1 MMETPEAPE
10 PTTTEAAWA
19 VARAGRWA
27 SWPGLPSGQTV
38 AAVIGTLTGATPPL
52 AAASRLGRRPVDR
65 YDAPPLRVWADGAA
79 VVLVE
84 WIDPPCAGTVAELRA
99 ALGRPDRE
107 AAGRFLRAGTTTTEY
122 VHASRG
128 LALTVA
134 ASYDQP
140 PGFAPYL
147 VTVQLFAPGSLRDF
161 VLELGGNDPPGPRP
175 IGPGPR

>member
-1 MMETPEAPE
+1 MMETPDAADAR
-10 PTTTEAAWA
+10 TADAAWA

-38 AAVIGTLTGATPPL
+38 AGVIAALTGATPPL

-65 YDAPPLRVWADGAA
+65 HDAPPLRVWADRAA

-84 WIDPPCAGTVAELRA
+84 WVDPPCAGPVAELLA
-99 ALGRPDRE
+99 ELGRPDRE

-122 VHASRG
+122 VHASHG

-140 PGFAPYL
+140 PSFAPYL

-161 VLELGGNDPPGPRP
+161 VLELGGNDQPGPRP